1 MTFSVRI
8 PKPRIESL
16 SDLIFGLALSIGSLS
31 LLSRPAVNPSDVVA
45 DIFGFGFSFF
55 ILISVWLRYTA
66 MVSVWPRERFETGR
80 MMWLNILLLFFVSIE
95 PYLLSLISFG
105 PAGANRVMLA
115 FTSQI
120 YALDLT
126 GLTGILGLFAQM
138 LTKKEEG
145 IEPELIGG
153 YTLLRN
159 TQFVSAGL
167 FGLSALPIF
176 WSWMIQGTPLRFYLW
191 YAILAS
197 TWVSRGLQHL
207 LFLSRKAK
215 NMLEIG
221 GPRSL
226 LTSPRIWHDELL
238 GRLRACPQCAPGPLE
253 KVCVSQY
260 SWCEHPKLNR
270 QFSRFLCVCAHH

>member
-1 MTFSVRI
+1 MTLSVRI
-8 PKPRIESL
+8 AKPRIESL

-45 DIFGFGFSFF
+45 DIFGFGFSFL

-66 MVSVWPRERFETGR
+66 MVTAWPRERFETGM
-80 MMWLNILLLFFVSIE
+80 MMWLNIILLFFVSIE

-105 PAGANRVMLA
+105 PAAANHVMLA

-138 LTKKEEG
+138 LTKKDEV

-153 YTLLRN
+153 YTWLRN

-176 WSWMIQGTPLRFYLW
+176 WSLMIQGTPLRFYLW

-215 NMLEIG
+215 NM
-221 GPRSL
+221 
-226 LTSPRIWHDELL
+226 
-238 GRLRACPQCAPGPLE
+238 
-253 KVCVSQY
+253 
-260 SWCEHPKLNR
+260 
-270 QFSRFLCVCAHH
+270 

>member
-1 MTFSVRI
+1 
-8 PKPRIESL
+8 
-16 SDLIFGLALSIGSLS
+16 LIFGLALSIGSLS

-55 ILISVWLRYTA
+55 ILISVWLRYTG
-66 MVSVWPRERFETGR
+66 MVTAWPRERFETGM
-80 MMWLNILLLFFVSIE
+80 MMWLNIILLFFVSIE

-105 PAGANRVMLA
+105 PAAANHVMLA

-126 GLTGILGLFAQM
+126 GLNGILGLFAQM

-145 IEPELIGG
+145 IKPELIGG
-153 YTLLRN
+153 YTWLRN
-159 TQFVSAGL
+159 TQFVCAGL

-191 YAILAS
+191 YAILANI
-197 TWVSRGLQHL
+197 WISRGLQHL

-215 NMLEIG
+215 N
-221 GPRSL
+221 
-226 LTSPRIWHDELL
+226 
-238 GRLRACPQCAPGPLE
+238 
-253 KVCVSQY
+253 V
-260 SWCEHPKLNR
+260 
-270 QFSRFLCVCAHH
+270 

>member
-1 MTFSVRI
+1 M

-66 MVSVWPRERFETGR
+66 MVSAWPRERFETGR
-80 MMWLNILLLFFVSIE
+80 IMWLNILLLFFVSIE

-105 PAGANRVMLA
+105 PSAVNHAMLA

-126 GLTGILGLFAQM
+126 GLNVILGLFAQV
-138 LTKKEEG
+138 LTNKEEA
-145 IEPELIGG
+145 IKPELIGG
-153 YTLLRN
+153 YTWLRN
-159 TQFVSAGL
+159 TQFVCAGL
-167 FGLSALPIF
+167 FALSALPVF
-176 WSWMIQGTPLRFYLW
+176 WYWMIEGTPLRFYLW

-197 TWVSRGLQHL
+197 IWVSRGLQHL

-215 NMLEIG
+215 NM
-221 GPRSL
+221 
-226 LTSPRIWHDELL
+226 
-238 GRLRACPQCAPGPLE
+238 
-253 KVCVSQY
+253 
-260 SWCEHPKLNR
+260 
-270 QFSRFLCVCAHH
+270 

>member
-1 MTFSVRI
+1 MTFGVRI

-55 ILISVWLRYTA
+55 ILISVWLRYTG
-66 MVSVWPRERFETGR
+66 MVTAWPRERFETGM

-105 PAGANRVMLA
+105 PASENHVMLA
-115 FTSQI
+115 FASQI

-126 GLTGILGLFAQM
+126 GLTLILGLFAQM
-138 LTKKEEG
+138 LTRKEEA
-145 IEPELIGG
+145 IQPELISG
-153 YTLLRN
+153 YILLRN
-159 TQFVSAGL
+159 TQFVSAAL

-176 WSWMIQGTPLRFYLW
+176 WSWMIEGTPLRFYLW

-197 TWVSRGLQHL
+197 LWIIRGLQHL
-207 LFLSRKAK
+207 LFLR
-215 NMLEIG
+215 
-221 GPRSL
+221 
-226 LTSPRIWHDELL
+226 RI
-238 GRLRACPQCAPGPLE
+238 R
-253 KVCVSQY
+253 
-260 SWCEHPKLNR
+260 
-270 QFSRFLCVCAHH
+270 

>member
-1 MTFSVRI
+1 MAFSVRI

-45 DIFGFGFSFF
+45 DLFGFGFSFF

-66 MVSVWPRERFETGR
+66 MVSAWPRERFETGR

-105 PAGANRVMLA
+105 PATANHVMLA

-126 GLTGILGLFAQM
+126 GLNGILALFAQM
-138 LTKKEEG
+138 LTRKQEVIK
-145 IEPELIGG
+145 PELIGG
-153 YTLLRN
+153 YTWLRN
-159 TQFVSAGL
+159 TQFVCAGL
-167 FGLSALPIF
+167 FALSALPMF
-176 WSWMIQGTPLRFYLW
+176 WYWMIQGTPLRFYLW

-197 TWVSRGLQHL
+197 VWVIRGLQHL
-207 LFLSRKAK
+207 LFLRRKAK
-215 NMLEIG
+215 NM
-221 GPRSL
+221 
-226 LTSPRIWHDELL
+226 
-238 GRLRACPQCAPGPLE
+238 
-253 KVCVSQY
+253 
-260 SWCEHPKLNR
+260 
-270 QFSRFLCVCAHH
+270 